1 MGKPTGP
8 AGSPM
13 PIPLKAKA
21 PADYGLESA
30 HEPYGGGFQKYP
42 RRPYGGV
49 PYGGAKK
56 IGGGLKNRLDYRD
69 AASGRLGR
77 LGGKRGFGG
86 GKGRFGG
93 GGYGYRNAGGYG
105 NGRGQFGRKPWN
117 AGYGNV
123 GGYSGMIKKG

>member
-56 IGGGLKNRLDYRD
+56 IGGGLKNRLDYRV
-69 AASGRLGR
+69 AAFGRLGR
-77 LGGKRGFGG
+77 LGGKGGFGG
-86 GKGRFGG
+86 
-93 GGYGYRNAGGYG
+93 YGFPGYG